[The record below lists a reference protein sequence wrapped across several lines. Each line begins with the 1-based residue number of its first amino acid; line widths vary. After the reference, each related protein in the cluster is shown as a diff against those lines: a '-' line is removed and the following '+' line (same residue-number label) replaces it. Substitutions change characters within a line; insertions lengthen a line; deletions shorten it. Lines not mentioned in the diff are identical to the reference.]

1 MYATIIF
8 KLLFVIFDFILGMK
22 KIKHLLILCLLSVQ
36 THYVKAQAYTVN
48 PISYNPQAFTGISL
62 LGGFFNGP
70 TTTSDDDGVTASIPI
85 GFDFCF
91 YGNTYSEAYVG
102 SNGWVGFSPG
112 QTILFTAFP
121 IPSGAVNVPRD
132 CIMGPWQDWWS
143 TNGGF
148 GDIRYATRGTAPF
161 RQFVVTFFQLP
172 MFGCTQNRGTFQI
185 ILYECSNRIEIH
197 ILEKPPCTSW
207 GGTAV
212 LGVHN
217 ATGTI
222 SHTVPGRNSTVWT
235 VAPTSPE
242 GWEFIPD
249 ASCASSAFG
258 GFASIDTL
266 SRWPIVEANCYTST
280 IGLKVGNGDLVCNTI
295 DSNGSEI
302 RLYTPQGALVQ
313 TRTVVLNCVNGR
325 TDSLTIEIADQFLF
339 NGDHYLVV
347 RNGIDGNGILG
358 DCGTGAFAF
367 DTIIVRISDC
377 YVYNQ
382 QINMRNV
389 SVNKDNATTTLTW
402 NKPANFNPDF
412 FDAYRI
418 YVKDSLGSAIWREF
432 VLINN
437 IDDTTVSTG
446 EVIPTQATKDFKAV
460 LRLKFYGDLR
470 ENGDSVNNIW
480 LRAANDQ
487 LENGQRGLATVSWT
501 PYKGWSPAQ
510 YNVHLAAWEDTS
522 LGTLLLSTTDTFMSF
537 EKPIEIG
544 RYRIQVLT
552 IHPSEPL
559 FALSNYVPFE
569 MILREVTVPN
579 AITPNADGLNDFFTV
594 EGIEFFPE
602 NTVELYNRWG
612 QRVFSAQNYSNQ
624 YSPTDLEAGTYIYKV
639 ILPDKPLV
647 QGALKIIK

>member
-1 MYATIIF
+1 
-8 KLLFVIFDFILGMK
+8 MK
-22 KIKHLLILCLLSVQ
+22 KVSILLLLVFFCFLNNS
-36 THYVKAQAYTVN
+36 KAQQYTIT
-48 PISYNPQAFTGISL
+48 PITFAPAPNVGISL
-62 LGGFFNGP
+62 VGGFG
-70 TTTSDDDGVTASIPI
+70 SADDGVSQAIQI

-91 YGNTYSEAYVG
+91 YGVTYSEVYVG
-102 SNGWVGFSPG
+102 TNGWVSFSSG
-112 QTILFTAFP
+112 QPATFTSAP
-121 IPSGAVNVPRD
+121 IPSPAINFPKN
-132 CIMGPWQDWWS
+132 CIMAPWQDWWS
-143 TNGGF
+143 NLNGSGN
-148 GDIRYATRGTAPF
+148 IVYQTLGTAPF
-161 RQFVVTFFQLP
+161 RRFVVSFVGVPLFS
-172 MFGCTQNRGTFQI
+172 CTSDFGTFQI
-185 ILYECSNRIEIH
+185 ILNECSNTIEVH
-197 ILEKPPCTSW
+197 IANKPPCPGW
-207 GGTAV
+207 AGGTAV
-212 LGVHN
+212 LGLHN
-217 ATGTI
+217 ATGTAA
-222 SHTVPGRNSTVWT
+222 HPVPGRNSTQWV
-235 VAPTSPE
+235 VPPTAPE
-242 GWEFIPD
+242 GWLFVPD
-249 ASCASSAFG
+249 GSCAGNAFG
-258 GFASIDTL
+258 GFASIDTT
-266 SRWPIVEANCYTST
+266 SKWPIVEANCYTTT
-280 IGLKVGNGDLVCNTI
+280 IGLKVGKGELVCSTI

-302 RLYTPQGALVQ
+302 RLYTPQGTLVQ
-313 TRTVVLNCVNGR
+313 TRAVRYTCVNGL
-325 TDSLTIEIADQFLF
+325 TDSLTIDLADQFLF

-367 DTIIVRISDC
+367 DTIVVRISDC

-389 SVNKDNATTTLTW
+389 SVNKDNATATLTW

-522 LGTLLLSTTDTFMSF
+522 LGALLLSTTDTFMSF

-544 RYRIQVLT
+544 KYRIQILT

>member
-1 MYATIIF
+1 MF
-8 KLLFVIFDFILGMK
+8 FCFLNN
-22 KIKHLLILCLLSVQ
+22 S
-36 THYVKAQAYTVN
+36 KAQQYTIT
-48 PISYNPQAFTGISL
+48 PITFAPAPNVGISL
-62 LGGFFNGP
+62 VGGFG
-70 TTTSDDDGVTASIPI
+70 SADDGVSQAIQI

-91 YGNTYSEAYVG
+91 YGVTYSEVYVG
-102 SNGWVGFSPG
+102 TNGWVSFSSG
-112 QTILFTAFP
+112 QPATFTSAP
-121 IPSGAVNVPRD
+121 IPSPAVNFPKN
-132 CIMGPWQDWWS
+132 CIMAPWQDWWS
-143 TNGGF
+143 NLNGNGN
-148 GDIRYATRGTAPF
+148 IVYQTLGTAPF
-161 RQFVVTFFQLP
+161 RRFVVSFVSVPLFS
-172 MFGCTQNRGTFQI
+172 CTGDLGTFQI
-185 ILYECSNRIEIH
+185 ILNECSNTIEVH
-197 ILEKPPCTSW
+197 IANKPPCPGW
-207 GGTAV
+207 AGGTAV
-212 LGVHN
+212 LGLHN
-217 ATGTI
+217 ATGTAA
-222 SHTVPGRNSTVWT
+222 HPVPGRNSTQWV
-235 VAPTSPE
+235 VPPTAPE
-242 GWEFIPD
+242 GWLFVPD
-249 ASCASSAFG
+249 GSCAGNAFG
-258 GFASIDTL
+258 GFASIDTT
-266 SRWPIVEANCYTST
+266 SKWPIVEANCYTST
-280 IGLKVGNGDLVCNTI
+280 IGLKVGKGELVCSTI

-302 RLYTPQGALVQ
+302 RLYTPQGTLIQ
-313 TRTVVLNCVNGR
+313 TRAVSYACVNGL
-325 TDSLTIEIADQFLF
+325 TDSLTIDLADQFLF

-377 YVYNQ
+377 YIYNQ

-389 SVNKDNATTTLTW
+389 SVNKDNATATLTW

-418 YVKDSLGSAIWREF
+418 YVKDSLGSAAWREF

-437 IDDTTVSTG
+437 IDDTTVVTG

-487 LENGQRGLATVSWT
+487 LENGQRGLATMSWS

-510 YNVHLAAWEDTS
+510 YDVHLAAWEDTS

-537 EKPIEIG
+537 EKPLEIG
-544 RYRIQVLT
+544 KYRIQILT

-579 AITPNADGLNDFFTV
+579 AITPNADGLNDFLTV